1 MTLYEL
7 ISGFSPG
14 TEPEAADRALMLCT
28 LGLFDDLLT
37 RENPL
42 AHFTASGW
50 VVSRDRARV
59 LMVYHN
65 IYRSWSW
72 TGGHADGDA
81 DLAAVARREVLE
93 ETGLPDVRPLLDRP
107 LSLEVLGVPA
117 HWKHGEPVSAHLHLN
132 VTYLFEADET
142 APLRSK
148 ADENR
153 AVRWFPAEEAVSR
166 STEPEMRPIYQK
178 LIEKVQELDL

>member
-117 HWKHGEPVSAHLHLN
+117 HWKHGKPVSAHLHLN
-132 VTYLFEADET
+132 VTYLLEADPA
-142 APLRSK
+142 APIRPK
-148 ADENR
+148 PDENSR
-153 AVRWFPAEEAVSR
+153 VGWFSLNDAIAASN
-166 STEPEMRPIYQK
+166 EPWFRERVYKK
-178 LIEKVQELDL
+178 LNEKLKNFC